1 LISDQFPVIRH
12 AFAAWFAWAL
22 VTKEDQNALV
32 PQPRMED
39 SRNTLLHY
47 FQQHFSHNGDTAYV
61 DRLGLRTLRW
71 SYQQIGEVAAGWA
84 ARLAERNVGKGDR
97 VLLWAENSAH
107 WVAAFYGCL
116 LRGAVVVPLDAGSER
131 GFAAR
136 VQQQVEAKVLLTD
149 SSLERQSLLGG
160 LPVLSLDAPPPTVR
174 TANARPVEHLEPND
188 LVEII
193 FTSGTTAE
201 PRGVCL
207 THRNLLANLEPL
219 EKEIQKYLRWERWF
233 HPVRFLNLVP
243 LSHVFGQF
251 MALLVPPLLK
261 SEVHFQNA
269 LNPGEV
275 IETVKTERISVIVT
289 VPRFLESL
297 KEKLER
303 DLELGHIATMQ
314 DRSFLKRVWRARHVH
329 RRFGWKFWAFV
340 SGGATLPANTEAFWH
355 NLGFAVVQGYGMTET
370 AALVSVA
377 HPFRPK
383 KGSVGKQLPG
393 MEMKVAVNGEIL
405 VRGDNI
411 SPGFWSGGVEPLTD
425 AEGWLH
431 TGDLAR
437 TGNGGHLYFQGRQ
450 KDVIVTAA
458 GVNIHPEDLEA
469 ALNRQ
474 EGIRTSAVIGVDGR
488 QGPEPVAVLL
498 LRDPPPGAAAV
509 VANANRE
516 LAAHQQIRRWLIW
529 PEADFPRTPTQKVR
543 KPALVEWIRSQAQES
558 ETGASGLIARG
569 EPSPL
574 GVLLGKVSG
583 EVPAT
588 LDPSLRLDSD
598 LKLDSLGRV
607 ELLSLLE
614 DHYQVELDEA
624 RMTSAATLGDVEEQ
638 LKAQW
643 AQQPT
648 EVAVES
654 ASGRVD
660 RLEHEPSAEGRPQ
673 SSRSFVQSRGAS
685 SYAYPRWPLGR
696 VARWIR
702 VGLFQCLII
711 PLARLLSRIEVS
723 GLDHLEQLE
732 EPALFVSNHVTYA
745 DPGVILAALPG
756 KFRNRIVIAMD
767 GERLRGWRYLTVDEG
782 LVRRAGLISFY
793 YLSLLTFNVF
803 PLPQQSGFRKS
814 FAFAGKAMDRGY
826 HVLVFPEG
834 RLTEGGQLQPFRRG
848 IGLLAKGLG
857 APVVPVK
864 LEGLF
869 ELRQRPRRSLL
880 SFMLRPGRV
889 SVTIGNLL
897 RFGEGED
904 PETIATKLE
913 QAVSV
918 LGRSRNIMN

>member
-1 LISDQFPVIRH
+1 
-12 AFAAWFAWAL
+12 
-22 VTKEDQNALV
+22 
-32 PQPRMED
+32 
-39 SRNTLLHY
+39 
-47 FQQHFSHNGDTAYV
+47 
-61 DRLGLRTLRW
+61 
-71 SYQQIGEVAAGWA
+71 
-84 ARLAERNVGKGDR
+84 LAEQNVLKGDR

-116 LRGAVVVPLDAGSER
+116 LRGAIVVPLDASSDR

-136 VQQQVEAKVLLTD
+136 VQQQVQAKVLLAD
-149 SSLERQSLLGG
+149 RIVERQSVFAG
-160 LPVLSLDAPPPTVR
+160 LPTLSLDTPLSAML
-174 TANARPVEHLEPND
+174 TAKPESAEHLEPND

-207 THRNLLANLEPL
+207 THRNLLANLAPL
-219 EKEIQKYLRWERWF
+219 EREIQKYLSWERWF
-233 HPVRFLNLVP
+233 HPVRFLDLVP

-269 LNPGEV
+269 LNPGAV
-275 IETVKTERISVIVT
+275 IETVKTERISVVVT

-303 DLELGHIATMQ
+303 DLEVGRIATEQ
-314 DRSFLKRVWRARHVH
+314 NSSFLRRVWRARHVH

-340 SGGATLPANTEAFWH
+340 SGGATLPASTEAFWH

-377 HPFRPK
+377 HPFKPK
-383 KGSVGKQLPG
+383 EGSIGKQLPG
-393 MEMKVAVNGEIL
+393 MEVKVAANGEIL

-411 SPGFWSGGVEPLTD
+411 SPGFWSGGVKSLTD

-437 TGNGGHLYFQGRQ
+437 TGDGGHLYFQGRQ

-474 EGIRTSAVIGVDGR
+474 EEIRTSAVVGVEGR

-498 LRDPPPGAAAV
+498 LRDPSRDTAAA

-516 LAAHQQIRRWLIW
+516 LATHQQIRHWLIW

-543 KPALVEWIRSQAQES
+543 KPALAEWIRSQSQGV
-558 ETGASGLIARG
+558 ETGASGVGARG

-574 GVLLGKVSG
+574 SVLLSKVST
-583 EVPAT
+583 EVPT
-588 LDPSLRLDSD
+588 MLDPSLRLDSD

-624 RMTSAATLGDVEEQ
+624 RMTSATTLGDVERQ

-643 AQQPT
+643 VPRPT
-648 EVAVES
+648 ENAVES
-654 ASGRVD
+654 TSGRAENAD
-660 RLEHEPSAEGRPQ
+660 HETSAEARPQ
-673 SSRSFVQSRGAS
+673 VAAPFVQLRSEQP
-685 SYAYPRWPLGR
+685 YPYPHWPLAR
-696 VARWIR
+696 VTRWVR
-702 VGLFQCLII
+702 AALSECLILH
-711 PLARLLSRIEVS
+711 LARLLSHIEVS
-723 GLDHLEQLE
+723 GLEHLEGLK
-732 EPALFVSNHVTYA
+732 EPTLFVANHVTHT
-745 DPGVILAALPG
+745 DPGIILAALPER
-756 KFRNRIVIAMD
+756 FRKRMTIAMD
-767 GERLRGWRYLTVDEG
+767 GERLRGWRYPDLSQG
-782 LVRRAGLISFY
+782 LVRRAGMIIFY
-793 YLSLLTFNVF
+793 YLALLTFNVF
-803 PLPQQSGFRKS
+803 PLPRRSGFRRS
-814 FAFAGKAMDRGY
+814 FAFAGKAMDQGY

-834 RLTEGGQLQPFRRG
+834 RLTQDGKLQTFAKG
-848 IGLLAKGLG
+848 IGLLAAGLN
-857 APVVPVK
+857 APVVPVN
-864 LEGLF
+864 LDGLF
-869 ELRQRPRRSLL
+869 ELRQGRRRSLWA
-880 SFMLRPGRV
+880 FMLRPGRV
-889 SVTIGNLL
+889 SVTVGTVL
-897 RFGEGED
+897 RFGTGED
-904 PETIATKLE
+904 AGEITMKLE
-913 QAVSV
+913 RAVAD
-918 LGRSRNIMN
+918 LGRTHTS

>member
-1 LISDQFPVIRH
+1 MPSSP
-12 AFAAWFAWAL
+12 
-22 VTKEDQNALV
+22 
-32 PQPRMED
+32 
-39 SRNTLLHY
+39 NTLVAY
-47 FQQHFSHNGDTAYV
+47 FERHFVSGNDAAYV
-61 DRLGLRTLRW
+61 DRAGMRSVRW
-71 SYQQIGEVAAGWA
+71 SYQQIGELAAGWA
-84 ARLAERNVGKGDR
+84 GLLAERNVVKGDR

-116 LRGAVVVPLDAGSER
+116 LRGAIVVPLDAGSDR

-136 VQQQVEAKVLLTD
+136 VQQQVEAKLLLAD
-149 SSLERQSLLGG
+149 RIVERQSVFAG
-160 LPVLSLDAPPPTVR
+160 LPALSLDTPPSPLKER
-174 TANARPVEHLEPND
+174 PSPVEQLDPND

-193 FTSGTTAE
+193 FTSGTTAD

-251 MALLVPPLLK
+251 MAVLVPPLLK

-275 IETVKTERISVIVT
+275 IEAVNTERISVVVT

-303 DLELGHIATMQ
+303 DRELGGVATKQ
-314 DRSFLKRVWRARHVH
+314 GGSFLRRVWRARQVH
-329 RRFGWKFWAFV
+329 HRFGWKFWALV
-340 SGGATLPANTEAFWH
+340 SGGATLPASTESFWH

-377 HPFRPK
+377 HPFKPK
-383 KGSVGKQLPG
+383 KGSIGKQLPG
-393 MEMKVAVNGEIL
+393 MEMKVGANGEIL

-411 SPGFWSGGVEPLTD
+411 SPGFWSGGVKPLTD

-431 TGDLAR
+431 TGDMAR
-437 TGNGGHLYFQGRQ
+437 TGEGGHLYFQGRQ

-474 EGIRTSAVIGVDGR
+474 EGIRTSAVIGVQGR

-498 LRDPPPGAAAV
+498 LRDPSVDTTGT

-516 LAAHQQIRRWLIW
+516 LATHQQIRRWVIW
-529 PEADFPRTPTQKVR
+529 PEADFPRTSTQKVR
-543 KPALVEWIRSQAQES
+543 KPAIAEWIRSQSREA
-558 ETGASGLIARG
+558 ETGVVERG
-569 EPSPL
+569 EPSTL
-574 GVLLGKVSG
+574 GALLGKVSG
-583 EVPAT
+583 EVPT
-588 LDPSLRLDSD
+588 KLDRSLRLDSD

-624 RMTSAATLGDVEEQ
+624 CITSATTLGDVEEQ

-643 AQQPT
+643 LQQPAGN
-648 EVAVES
+648 VVES
-654 ASGRVD
+654 TSSRTENLAD
-660 RLEHEPSAEGRPQ
+660 ETSAEARPQ
-673 SSRSFVQSRGAS
+673 VARASVQIRSAPP
-685 SYAYPRWPLGR
+685 YPYPRWPLGR

-702 VGLFQCLII
+702 AGLFQCLIL

-723 GLDHLEQLE
+723 GLDNLEELD

-756 KFRNRIVIAMD
+756 KFRNRIAVAMD
-767 GERLRGWRYLTVDEG
+767 GERLHGWRYPTRDEG
-782 LVRRAGLISFY
+782 LVRRAGLIVFY
-793 YLSLLTFNVF
+793 YLALLTFNVF
-803 PLPQQSGFRKS
+803 PLPQKSGFRKS
-814 FAFAGKAMDRGY
+814 FAFAGRAMDRGY

-834 RLTEGGQLQPFRRG
+834 RLSEDGKLRPLAGG
-848 IGLLAKGLG
+848 IGLLASGLN

-864 LEGLF
+864 LKGLF
-869 ELRQRPRRSLL
+869 ELRQRPKHGFWALFL
-880 SFMLRPGRV
+880 HPGTV
-889 SVTIGNLL
+889 SVAIGQPV
-897 RFGEGED
+897 RFRPHQD
-904 PETIATKLE
+904 PEILTRQIEEVMTDRTL
-913 QAVSV
+913 
-918 LGRSRNIMN
+918 

>member
-1 LISDQFPVIRH
+1 MQ
-12 AFAAWFAWAL
+12 
-22 VTKEDQNALV
+22 
-32 PQPRMED
+32 D
-39 SRNTLLHY
+39 SRNTLLSY

-61 DRLGLRTLRW
+61 DRVGLRTVRW
-71 SYQQIGEVAAGWA
+71 SYQQIGELATGWA
-84 ARLAERNVGKGDR
+84 ALLAERNVVKGDR
-97 VLLWAENSAH
+97 VLLWAGNSAQ

-116 LRGAVVVPLDAGSER
+116 MRGAIVVPLDTGSEP

-136 VQQQVEAKVLLTD
+136 VQQQVEAKALLAD
-149 SSLERQSLLGG
+149 SILQRQSVFRG
-160 LPVLSLDAPPPTVR
+160 LPALSLDTPPPALRV
-174 TANARPVEHLEPND
+174 ANSMPAEHLEPND

-207 THRNLLANLEPL
+207 THRNLLANLAPI
-219 EKEIQKYLRWERWF
+219 EKEILRYMRWERCF
-233 HPVRFLNLVP
+233 HPLRFLNLVP

-251 MALLVPPLLK
+251 MAVLVPPLLR

-275 IETVKTERISVIVT
+275 MEKVKTERISVVVT

-303 DLELGHIATMQ
+303 DLEVGHIATAQ
-314 DRSFLKRVWRARHVH
+314 ESSFLQRVWRARRVH
-329 RRFGWKFWAFV
+329 HRFGWKFWAFV
-340 SGGATLPANTEAFWH
+340 AGGATLPANTEAFWH

-377 HPFRPK
+377 HPFKPK
-383 KGSVGKQLPG
+383 KGSIGRQLPG
-393 MEMKVAVNGEIL
+393 MEMKVVANGEIL

-411 SPGFWSGGVEPLTD
+411 SPGFWSGGVKPLTD

-437 TGNGGHLYFQGRQ
+437 TGEGGHLYFQGRQ

-474 EGIRTSAVIGVDGR
+474 EEIRTSAVIGVESR

-498 LRDPPPGAAAV
+498 LRDPSRDATAA

-543 KPALVEWIRSQAQES
+543 KPALAEWIRSQSQDA
-558 ETGASGLIARG
+558 ETGLAGAVARG
-569 EPSPL
+569 PSPL
-574 GVLLGKVSG
+574 GALLGKISG
-583 EVPAT
+583 DVPT
-588 LDPSLRLDSD
+588 KLDRSLRLDSD

-614 DHYQVELDEA
+614 DHYQIELDEA
-624 RMTSAATLGDVEEQ
+624 RMTSATTLGDVEEQ

-643 AQQPT
+643 VQQPADN
-648 EVAVES
+648 VVES
-654 ASGRVD
+654 TSGRAEN
-660 RLEHEPSAEGRPQ
+660 LEQTSAETGLRVANSVQ
-673 SSRSFVQSRGAS
+673 IRSAPP
-685 SYAYPRWPLGR
+685 YPYPLWPLGPAASWTR
-696 VARWIR
+696 A
-702 VGLFQCLII
+702 GLFQCLIL

-723 GLDHLEQLE
+723 GLEHLEGLK
-732 EPALFVSNHVTYA
+732 EPTLFVANHVTHT

-756 KFRNRIVIAMD
+756 RFRNRIAIAMD
-767 GERLRGWRYLTVDEG
+767 GERLRGWRYPDLDQGV
-782 LVRRAGLISFY
+782 VRRAGLISFY
-793 YLSLLTFNVF
+793 YLALLTFNVF
-803 PLPQQSGFRKS
+803 PLPRTSGFRRS

-834 RLTEGGQLQPFRRG
+834 RLTEDGELQPFQRG
-848 IGLLAKGLG
+848 IGLLAAGLN

-869 ELRQRPRRSLL
+869 ELRQRPRRSLWA
-880 SFMLRPGRV
+880 FMLRPGRV
-889 SVTIGNLL
+889 SVTIGTAL
-897 RFGEGED
+897 RFRTGED
-904 PETIATKLE
+904 AGAITMKLE
-913 QAVSV
+913 QAVAN
-918 LGRSRNIMN
+918 LEKDIQ